1 MIFTEPRFLAFF
13 LLVYGVYWA
22 LRTNGPRKLWLL
34 FASCSFYC
42 AWDWRFLGLL
52 LFSAGLDYFVALGFE
67 RMPTPR
73 ARRGLLL
80 LSLVLNLGFLGFF
93 KYYNFFVE
101 SGAGFLRWL
110 GLPASAPTLAIVL
123 PIGISFYTFHT
134 LSYTIDVYRGKF
146 APIRRLTD
154 FALFVTFF
162 PAMVAGPIVRASQFL
177 PQLAEKRLFARV
189 DVRACLTLF
198 LIGFVKKGLV
208 SDHIAPVIDPLFADP
223 GAYTAASTWI
233 GLFLYHVQI
242 YCDFSGYSDMALATA
257 GLLGYSLPKNFDFP
271 FFARS
276 IGEFWQRWH
285 ISLSTWF
292 RDYFYFAL
300 GGSKGS
306 SVKGMLVGSL
316 TMMVVGLWHGAGWQ
330 YVGFGVLMSGSI
342 IVSRTWSML
351 VPEGSRAARTMG
363 FLGTPLLWWFLFWN
377 WILFRSVGW
386 EQGWTMQRI
395 FFFLEDGGA
404 KRLEPGWLALVAAFF
419 AVHYAFYRGWFRR
432 FAAVNDWIY
441 SAAVGAAAALVL
453 VFMATET
460 KAFIYFQF

>member
-1 MIFTEPRFLAFF
+1 MIFTEPRFLFFF
-13 LLVYGVYWA
+13 LVVYGVYWA

-34 FASCSFYC
+34 LVSCTFYC

-52 LFSAGLDYFVALGFE
+52 LFSAGLDYYVALGFG
-67 RMPTPR
+67 RTRTPR
-73 ARRGLLL
+73 ARRALLA
-80 LSLVLNLGFLGFF
+80 LSLTANLGFLCFF

-110 GLPASAPTLAIVL
+110 GLAASAPTLDILL

-134 LSYTIDVYRGKF
+134 LSYTIDVYRGKLE
-146 APIRRLTD
+146 PIRSLPD

-162 PAMVAGPIVRASQFL
+162 PAMVAGPIVRASFFL

-189 DVRACLTLF
+189 DVRGALTLF

-208 SDHIAPVIDPLFADP
+208 SDHIAPVIEPLFADP
-223 GAYTAASTWI
+223 GAYSSASTWI

-306 SVKGMLVGSL
+306 NLKGMLIGSL

-342 IVSRTWSML
+342 IASRTWGML
-351 VPEGSRAARTMG
+351 VPEGSLARRVVS
-363 FLGTPLLWWFLFWN
+363 FLGVPLLWWFLFWN
-377 WILFRSVGW
+377 WILFRSSGW
-386 EQGWTMQRI
+386 EQGWEMQRI
-395 FFFLEDGGA
+395 FFFLQAGGT
-404 KRLEPGWLALVAAFF
+404 KRLEASWLLLVLAFF
-419 AVHYAFYRGWFRR
+419 LVHYAFYRDWFRR
-432 FAAVNDWIY
+432 LASVNDWLY
-441 SAAVGAAAALVL
+441 AAAVGAAAALVL

>member
-1 MIFTEPRFLAFF
+1 VIFTEPRFLAFF
-13 LLVYGVYWA
+13 LLVFGVYWA
-22 LRTNGPRKLWLL
+22 LRSNGPRKAWLL
-34 FASCSFYC
+34 LASCSFYC

-52 LFSAGLDYFVALGFE
+52 LFSAGLDYYVALGFE
-67 RMPTPR
+67 RTRTPR
-73 ARRGLLL
+73 ARRALLCV
-80 LSLVLNLGFLGFF
+80 SLVANLGFLCFF

-101 SGAGFLRWL
+101 SGAGFLNWL
-110 GLPASAPTLAIVL
+110 GVPATPPTLAILL

-134 LSYTIDVYRGKF
+134 LSYTIDVYRGKLE
-146 APIRRLTD
+146 PIRRLTD

-162 PAMVAGPIVRASQFL
+162 PAMVAGPIVRASNFL
-177 PQLAEKRLFARV
+177 PQLADKRLWARV
-189 DVRACLTLF
+189 DVRAALTLF

-208 SDHIAPVIDPLFADP
+208 SDHIAPVIEPLFAAP
-223 GAYTAASTWI
+223 ASYTAASTWI

-257 GLLGYSLPKNFDFP
+257 GLLGYSLPKNFDYP
-271 FFARS
+271 FFAKN

-285 ISLSTWF
+285 ISLSNWF

-306 SVKGMLVGSL
+306 SVKGMLIGSL

-342 IVSRTWSML
+342 IVSRSWGML
-351 VPEGSRAARTMG
+351 VPEGSRARRVMAW
-363 FLGTPLLWWFLFWN
+363 LGIPLMWWFLFWN

-386 EQGWTMQRI
+386 EPAWEMQRI
-395 FFFLEDGGA
+395 FFFLQGGGT
-404 KRLEPGWLALVAAFF
+404 KQLEASWLLLVAGFF

-432 FAAVNDWIY
+432 LTAVNDWLF
-441 SAAVGAAAALVL
+441 AAGVGAAAALVL
-453 VFMATET
+453 AFVAVET

>member
-1 MIFTEPRFLAFF
+1 MIFTEPRFLVFF

-34 FASCSFYC
+34 GASCTFYC

-52 LFSAGLDYFVALGFE
+52 LFSAGLDYFVALNFE
-67 RMPTPR
+67 RTKTSGQRR
-73 ARRGLLL
+73 ALLA
-80 LSLVLNLGFLGFF
+80 LSLFLNLGFLAFF

-110 GLPASAPTLAIVL
+110 GIPAAAPTLAILL

-134 LSYTIDVYRGKF
+134 LSYTIDVYRKKF
-146 APIRRLTD
+146 EPIRRLTD

-162 PAMVAGPIVRASQFL
+162 PAMVAGPIVRAAHFL
-177 PQLAEKRLFARV
+177 PQLEEKRLFARV

-198 LIGFVKKGLV
+198 LIGFVKKGIV
-208 SDHIAPVIDPLFADP
+208 SDNIAPVIEPLFTHP
-223 GAYTAASTWI
+223 GAYSSGSTWI

-257 GLLGYSLPKNFDFP
+257 GLLGYSLPKNFDYP
-271 FFARS
+271 FFSRS

-306 SVKGMLVGSL
+306 NFKGALIGSA

-330 YVGFGVLMSGSI
+330 YVGFGVLMSASI
-342 IVSRTWSML
+342 IVSRAWSTF
-351 VPEGSRAARTMG
+351 VPEGSLAGRTMG
-363 FLGTPLLWWFLFWN
+363 VLATPLLWLFLFWN
-377 WILFRSVGW
+377 WILFRSTGW
-386 EQGWTMQRI
+386 EQGWEMQRI
-395 FFFLEDGGA
+395 FFGLQRGGTQQLESA
-404 KRLEPGWLALVAAFF
+404 WLLLVAGFF
-419 AVHYAFYRGWFRR
+419 VVHYAFYRGWFRR
-432 FAAVNDWIY
+432 FATLNDWVY
-441 SAAVGAAAALVL
+441 SAAVGAVAALVL
-453 VFMATET
+453 AFMATET

>member
-1 MIFTEPRFLAFF
+1 VIFTEPRFLVFF
-13 LLVYGVYWA
+13 LLVFGVHWA

-34 FASCSFYC
+34 LVSCTFYC

-52 LFSAGLDYFVALGFE
+52 LFSAGLDYYVARNFE

-73 ARRGLLL
+73 ARRGLLV
-80 LSLVLNLGFLGFF
+80 LSLVANLGFLCFF

-101 SGAGFLRWL
+101 SGTDFLRWL
-110 GLPASAPTLAIVL
+110 GVPATAPTLELLL

-134 LSYTIDVYRGKF
+134 LSYTIDVYRKKF
-146 APIRRLTD
+146 EPIRRLTD

-177 PQLAEKRLFARV
+177 PQLAEKRIFARV
-189 DVRACLTLF
+189 DVRAALTLF

-208 SDHIAPVIDPLFADP
+208 SDHIAPVIEPLFANP
-223 GAYTAASTWI
+223 GAYTTGSTWI
-233 GLFLYHVQI
+233 GLLLYHVQI
-242 YCDFSGYSDMALATA
+242 YCDFSGYSDMALASA
-257 GLLGYSLPKNFDFP
+257 ALLGYSLPKNFDFP
-271 FFARS
+271 FFARN

-285 ISLSTWF
+285 ISLSSWF

-306 SVKGMLVGSL
+306 SLKGILVGSL
-316 TMMVVGLWHGAGWQ
+316 TMMIVGLWHGAGWQ

-342 IVSRTWSML
+342 LVSRTWSEL
-351 VPEGSRAARTMG
+351 VPEGSPARRAVA
-363 FLGTPLLWWFLFWN
+363 FLGTPLLWLFLFWN
-377 WILFRSVGW
+377 WILFRSTGW
-386 EQGWTMQRI
+386 EQGWEMQRI
-395 FFFLEDGGA
+395 FFFLQVGGA
-404 KRLEPGWLALVAAFF
+404 RALEASWLLLVLGFF

-432 FAAVNDWIY
+432 LAAVNDWAF
-441 SAAVGAAAALVL
+441 AAGVGAAAALL
-453 VFMATET
+453 LAFMASET